1 MHIKCE
7 ILVTYADNKSKGFSH
22 MESFKW
28 GKQFETGLPDIDQQH
43 QHLVSLINDFG
54 DRVAENGSTK
64 ELLLRTFHELAAY
77 AQEHFDTEEKLMRQS
92 VVDSRHVD
100 LHLRQHSDFL
110 SEVSS
115 MAESIDDGDG
125 GKSQML
131 LEYLINW
138 LVFHTLGTD
147 QNMARQIA
155 EIQAGIPPAEA
166 YTKGEIEPSN
176 ASEPLVGALTALFK
190 LLSNRNKALRDLN
203 ATLEAEVN
211 RRTAEL
217 VRANEALERISVTDP
232 LTELPNRRFGMKQLQ
247 LLLKEVSDSESL
259 SCMMVDADGFK
270 AINDAYGHQ
279 VGDMVLKRLATAL
292 KFSVRSDDIV
302 CRLGGDEFVILCPD
316 TDLNGVMFLGGQIID
331 NIARLKIPVG
341 ESVWNGSISIGVA
354 STDQDVNDG
363 NTLLKLADEALYRAK
378 RSGGNTLK
386 QYIQAQT

>member
-1 MHIKCE
+1 
-7 ILVTYADNKSKGFSH
+7 

-176 ASEPLVGALTALFK
+176 ATEPLVGALTALFK

-331 NIARLKIPVG
+331 KIARLKIPVG

-386 QYIQAQT
+386 RYIQAQT